1 MTAVPLP
8 HVAGVSHREVHA
20 RGLRFHVAEAG
31 PPDGPPVVLLHGWPQ
46 HWFMWRDVIPALAG
60 EGRRVIAPDLR
71 GLGWSEA
78 PTSGYRKQELADDVL
93 ALLRELGIERF
104 DLIGHDWGAF
114 AGFLMC
120 LTAPERVERYLA
132 CSIPHLWPPAERP
145 SVRRLLTLWYQVALG
160 APVLGEALMRN
171 GEFTRRVLKAAR
183 AHGRYTDDELA
194 AFVDVLREP
203 AHAHATSQYYR
214 TFLLHELKPLI
225 DGAFKQQT
233 LTTPTLLLWGRRDQ
247 ILQGAHAT
255 GEHEPYAPDMHI
267 EWVDDTGH
275 FLPEERPEL
284 VIERAR
290 ELFGSGAAPPVA
302 G

>member
-8 HVAGVSHREVHA
+8 QVKGISHRDVHA
-20 RGLRFHVAEAG
+20 NGLRFHVAEGG
-31 PPDGPPVVLLHGWPQ
+31 PPDAVGPPVVLLHGWPQ
-46 HWFMWRDVIPALAG
+46 HWFMWRDVLPPLAAD
-60 EGRRVIAPDLR
+60 RRVIAPDLR
-71 GLGWSEA
+71 GLGWSDA
-78 PTSGYRKQELADDVL
+78 PRSGYRKQQLADDVL
-93 ALLRELGIERF
+93 ALLSEMGVERF

-114 AGFLMC
+114 AGFLVC
-120 LTAPERVERYLA
+120 LTAPERVGHYLG

-160 APVLGEALMRN
+160 SPLLGAALMRQ
-171 GEFTRRVLKAAR
+171 GEFTRRVLKGAR

-203 AHAHATSQYYR
+203 DHARATQQYYR
-214 TFLLHELKPLI
+214 TFLLHELRPLVS
-225 DGAFKQQT
+225 GAMKKRT
-233 LTTPTLLLWGRRDQ
+233 LTTPTRLLWGRRDP

-255 GEHEPYAPDMHI
+255 GEHERYAPDTTI

-284 VIERAR
+284 VVQRAR
-290 ELFGSGAAPPVA
+290 ELFGTP
-302 G
+302 